1 MLITAIRQTSHGRMT
16 IALDDGSEIKSTL
29 GVVTDLRLYSGREL
43 DAQDIE
49 QLKQA
54 SERAL
59 TLEKALEMLSRRAM
73 SRAELVKKLA
83 DKGVDEDTAEYCST
97 WLVEHSLIDEES
109 YAAAVARH
117 YAGKGYGAGR
127 VRAELSRRGIARDL
141 WDGAL
146 DAMPQND
153 DKIDKF
159 ISSRLH
165 DPGDRDEVRKL
176 SQALFRRGFSWDEIR
191 EAMERHRADIYE
203 D

>member
-16 IALDDGSEIKSTL
+16 IVLDDGSEIKSTL

-43 DAQDIE
+43 DEQDIE

-54 SERAL
+54 SVRAL
-59 TLEKALEMLSRRAM
+59 TLEKALEMLSRRAL

-83 DKGVDEDTAEYCST
+83 DKGVDEDTAEYCGT

-165 DPGDRDEVRKL
+165 NPEDRDEVRKL

-191 EAMERHRADIYE
+191 EALERHRADIYE

>member
-16 IALDDGSEIKSTL
+16 IVLDDGSEIKSTL

-43 DAQDIE
+43 DTQDIE

-83 DKGVDEDTAEYCST
+83 DKGVDEDTAEYCGT

-165 DPGDRDEVRKL
+165 DPEDRDEVRKL

-191 EAMERHRADIYE
+191 EALERHRADIDE

>member
-83 DKGVDEDTAEYCST
+83 DKGVDEDTVEYCGT

-141 WDGAL
+141 WDDAL
-146 DAMPQND
+146 DAMQQND

-165 DPGDRDEVRKL
+165 NPEDRDEVRKL

-191 EAMERHRADIYE
+191 EALERHRADIYE